1 MTLPDTRSARASILG
16 ALRAAAPAAA
26 LPLPDLG
33 PYLAGPYGVGSQGAR
48 VDPATLV
55 DRFEAAARGW
65 RADVLRAGDHDWPD
79 AVRVALDQRGC
90 KRVAIGAASP
100 LQPGLDAA
108 LQGLEVRRFE
118 QPLEQWKGEL
128 FDAIDA
134 GVTATEAGIADTGTL
149 VLHPGPNEPRTLSL
163 VPSVHV
169 AVLMVSTL
177 YAGLPA
183 ALRVLAPTGTPGR
196 SQVPVT
202 PSGGGLGPPSP
213 GGEIPDMPTN
223 LLLVTGPSKTAD
235 IQQTLAFGAHGPK
248 ELVIVLV
255 QDVPAGA
262 RTLS

>member
-1 MTLPDTRSARASILG
+1 MNLPDTRGARASILG
-16 ALRAAAPAAA
+16 ALRTAAPAAP
-26 LPLPDLG
+26 LPLPDLD
-33 PYLAGPYGVGSQGAR
+33 PYLAGPYGVGSRGAR
-48 VDPATLV
+48 VDPASLV

-65 RADVLRAGDHDWPD
+65 RADVLRAGVHDWPD
-79 AVRVALDQRGC
+79 ALRAALHQRGC

-108 LQGLEVRRFE
+108 LQGMQVRRFE

-134 GVTATEAGIADTGTL
+134 GVTGAEAGIADTGTL
-149 VLHPGPNEPRTLSL
+149 VLRPGPNEPRTLSL

-169 AVLMVSTL
+169 AVLKVSTL

-183 ALRVLAPTGTPGR
+183 ALRALAPER
-196 SQVPVT
+196 
-202 PSGGGLGPPSP
+202 
-213 GGEIPDMPTN
+213 DMPTN

-255 QDVPAGA
+255 QDASTDAG
-262 RTLS
+262 TLS